1 MTVLLA
7 IETWHPKKTE
17 YMTCLTGSQKD
28 LLSYRRLG
36 SRPQATGHVDI
47 CGGGHQ
53 VSIRETS
60 GLAVFPNHGAGVA
73 GEAGGLGSGDTYPW
87 ASVTVR
93 NLALTLSVLGTS
105 G

>member
-1 MTVLLA
+1 MA
-7 IETWHPKKTE
+7 PEENRIRDMFDRFPK
-17 YMTCLTGSQKD
+17 
-28 LLSYRRLG
+28 RLVVIQTYG
-36 SRPQATGHVDI
+36 KQATGHVDI

-60 GLAVFPNHGAGVA
+60 GLAVFPDQGAGVA
-73 GEAGGLGSGDTYPW
+73 GEAGGLRSGNTYPW